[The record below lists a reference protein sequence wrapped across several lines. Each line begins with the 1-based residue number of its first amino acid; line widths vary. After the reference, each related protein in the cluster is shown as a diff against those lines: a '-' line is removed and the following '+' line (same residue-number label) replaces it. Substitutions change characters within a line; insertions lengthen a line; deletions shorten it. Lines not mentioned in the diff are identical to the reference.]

1 MAQGQNKIQIK
12 FEAKGNQALR
22 QAILQLAKAQGIL
35 ERDMKK
41 VKGATKE
48 LNRVQD
54 SMRQRVE
61 RNTQAFNNQSTAITK
76 LQSFIA
82 QYRNKLLLAA
92 FAVTA
97 YQKTVGKLTDLY
109 ATQELAEKKLAA
121 ALGFTSTALLDAAS
135 AMQENSTYGD
145 EVTIQAMAQVA
156 AFTKNESAIAA
167 VASAAQDMAS
177 AKGMDVSFQ
186 VCHILSTQISTYKCL
201 AFFNFYTY
209 YLYLICSQFVDSV
222 FLV

>member
-22 QAILQLAKAQGIL
+22 RAILELAKAQGVL

-54 SMRQRVE
+54 DMRMRVK
-61 RNTQAFNNQSTAITK
+61 RNTEELKGQSTAITK

-97 YQKTVGKLTDLY
+97 YSKT
-109 ATQELAEKKLAA
+109 
-121 ALGFTSTALLDAAS
+121 
-135 AMQENSTYGD
+135 
-145 EVTIQAMAQVA
+145 
-156 AFTKNESAIAA
+156 
-167 VASAAQDMAS
+167 
-177 AKGMDVSFQ
+177 
-186 VCHILSTQISTYKCL
+186 
-201 AFFNFYTY
+201 
-209 YLYLICSQFVDSV
+209 
-222 FLV
+222 